1 MLFHALGKSIRCQ
14 RGIALPMA
22 MLTLLI
28 LSALIIAFSMMA
40 SSEPVLANNQLQVAQ
55 ARAIAE
61 SGIER
66 AIWALNNKNDPNG
79 IQNNGDPTYP
89 MGGATASA
97 PYDDTVA
104 IPVMTNGTQVG
115 VYTVKVTQGLVVNER
130 VITATGWYPT
140 NAGPGP
146 KVKQVIQVKVL
157 QSLFSGNP
165 PPSALTVR
173 GEISAGGNS
182 MIDSRSDLSCGAKA
196 GTYSEG
202 ATTISGSAG
211 IYGADGNNI
220 PYHTGDVNS
229 GDAVQN
235 VSDSTFL
242 PLSYSNADLNAL
254 KAIAKAKG
262 TYYQGTVSFHS
273 GNQLPDGVIYVDT
286 TDGQNIDINGPNTT
300 DPATF
305 ASVDIHGN
313 APGSSDGIFHGVII
327 VAGTLSI
334 SGNFQMHG
342 LVYTVND
349 FNYTGTG
356 TGQIVGG
363 VVSRNIRDTSTT
375 SIDTN
380 TGGNAD
386 IIWKC
391 SYVTTGGGYVPPS
404 FVPESST
411 YKEIP
416 S

>member
-22 MLTLLI
+22 MLILLI
-28 LSALIIAFSMMA
+28 LSTLIIAFSMMA
-40 SSEPVLANNQLQVAQ
+40 TSEPVLANNQLQVTQ

-66 AIWALNNKNDPNG
+66 AIWALNNKSDANG
-79 IQNNGDPTYP
+79 IPNNGGTTP
-89 MGGATASA
+89 MGGATAPA
-97 PYDDTVA
+97 PYDGSVA

-115 VYTVKVTQGLVVNER
+115 VYTITVTQGAVVNER

-140 NAGPGP
+140 NTGPDP

-157 QSLFSGNP
+157 QSLFAGNP
-165 PPSALTVR
+165 PPAALTVR
-173 GEISAGGNS
+173 GEIGASGNS
-182 MIDSRSDLSCGAKA
+182 VIDSRSDTSCGAKA

-202 ATTISGSAG
+202 ATTIGGAAK
-211 IYGADGNNI
+211 IYGAADGNN
-220 PYHTGDVNS
+220 VANQA

-235 VSDSTFL
+235 VPDSTFV
-242 PLSYSNADLNAL
+242 PISYSNADLNAL
-254 KAIAKAKG
+254 KAIAKANG
-262 TYYQGTVSFHS
+262 TYYQGTVTFNS
-273 GNQLPDGVIYVDT
+273 GHQMPDGVIYVDT
-286 TDGQNIDINGPNTT
+286 TDGQNIDVNGPNTT

-313 APGSSDGIFHGVII
+313 APASSDGIFHGVIV
-327 VAGTLSI
+327 VAGSLSI

-342 LVYTVND
+342 LIYAVND
-349 FNYTGTG
+349 FTYTGTG

-386 IIWKC
+386 IIWNC
-391 SYVTTGGGYVPPS
+391 RYVKTGGGQVPPS
-404 FVPESST
+404 FVPEPST
-411 YKEIP
+411 YKEI
-416 S
+416 SG